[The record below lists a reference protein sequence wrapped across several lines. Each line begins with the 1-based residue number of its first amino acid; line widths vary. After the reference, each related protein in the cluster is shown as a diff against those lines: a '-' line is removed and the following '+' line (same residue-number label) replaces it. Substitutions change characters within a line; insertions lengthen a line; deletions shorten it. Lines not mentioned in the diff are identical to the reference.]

1 MLLVE
6 LLWYFYFV
14 SKKKST
20 PARIEKYQPI
30 SLPDSQRAFI
40 SLQMLPNPLLAP
52 TLRGRLSRGSYIN
65 AINRLNTSL
74 MALGTCTI
82 CVWAHMHGLCA
93 SYHGFHNSP
102 CSARHGMNERCRH
115 SKGFQWPPLTL
126 NKVPGIWNL
135 PTLHQLFPEAWIQPP
150 LLMFFSH

>member
-14 SKKKST
+14 SKKKPT

-40 SLQMLPNPLLAP
+40 SLQMLPNPSLAP
-52 TLRGRLSRGSYIN
+52 TLRGRLSCGSYIN

-74 MALGTCTI
+74 MALGTI
-82 CVWAHMHGLCA
+82 CVWVHMPGLCA
-93 SYHGFHNSP
+93 SYHSFHNSH
-102 CSARHGMNERCRH
+102 CSARHGMNERPWH
-115 SKGFQWPPLTL
+115 AKSLQWPLLTL
-126 NKVPGIWNL
+126 NEVPGSWSL
-135 PTLHQLFPEAWIQPP
+135 STLQLLFREEWIHPSLLMLFP
-150 LLMFFSH
+150 SS